1 MSEEFILTEGDFF
14 HFALEI
20 KSLSYIYNV
29 ILIIF
34 CGGGIYKIFVLYQI
48 YCIVYTVLN
57 FKMECGDTK
66 RNSRCTRLRS
76 GRHYRPP

>member
-34 CGGGIYKIFVLYQI
+34 CGGGIYKIFVLY
-48 YCIVYTVLN
+48 
-57 FKMECGDTK
+57 
-66 RNSRCTRLRS
+66 
-76 GRHYRPP
+76 

>member
-29 ILIIF
+29 ILIFF
-34 CGGGIYKIFVLYQI
+34 CWGSIYKIFVLYQI

-66 RNSRCTRLRS
+66 RNSRCMRLRS

>member
-48 YCIVYTVLN
+48 YCIVYTV
-57 FKMECGDTK
+57 
-66 RNSRCTRLRS
+66 
-76 GRHYRPP
+76 